1 MSEAGKQV
9 LKVGNGLKFT
19 LTIEGNN
26 LGDIVDLFDL
36 SRIHQQPAKTFTP
49 ETPES
54 LMEEPEPKAPA
65 KEPEQEPQP
74 KAVSAEP
81 KEPDPKVTM
90 ETLKHKAIEV
100 SERLGTKKVVGEAI
114 KAHFN
119 CRMPDLKPEQFE
131 EALQIL
137 EDLKNA

>member
-36 SRIHQQPAKTFTP
+36 SRIHQQSAKTFTP
-49 ETPES
+49 ETAES
-54 LMEEPEPKAPA
+54 LMEEPEAPA
-65 KEPEQEPQP
+65 QPPEQKQAQPVPAPQP
-74 KAVSAEP
+74 E
-81 KEPDPKVTM
+81 PKVTM